1 MTPARIV
8 TSDTAGI
15 ELAINALKRSAAIG
29 IPTETVDNKWG
40 YQRGSGENK
49 PGTFAMNPFAPHPRK
64 KP

>member
-15 ELAINALKRSAAIG
+15 ELAINALKCGAAIG

-40 YQRGSGENK
+40 QGK
-49 PGTFAMNPFAPHPRK
+49 INPAPLR
-64 KP
+64 

>member
-29 IPTETVDNKWG
+29 IPTETVDNKWC
-40 YQRGSGENK
+40 
-49 PGTFAMNPFAPHPRK
+49 
-64 KP
+64 